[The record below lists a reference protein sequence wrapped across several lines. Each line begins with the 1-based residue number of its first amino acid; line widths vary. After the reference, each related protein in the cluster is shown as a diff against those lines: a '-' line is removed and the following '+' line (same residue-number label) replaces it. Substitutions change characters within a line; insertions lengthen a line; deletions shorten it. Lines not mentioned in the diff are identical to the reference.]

1 MNNLEFEFTKLVK
14 EHKKTIYTICYFFS
28 SNNEEVADLYQEVLI
43 NLWLGFP
50 KFRGESSLKT
60 WVWRISLNTC
70 NNQLRKKNRSV
81 RTIPLSLD
89 IDLYNDEDT
98 KSRQIQDLH
107 ERIAKLDLFDR
118 SIILLWLENMSYEE
132 IAAIVGISVAAVTGR
147 LFRIREQLKRM
158 SNNQTKGSQS

>member
-70 NNQLRKKNRSV
+70 NNQLRKKNRRV

>member
-1 MNNLEFEFTKLVK
+1 
-14 EHKKTIYTICYFFS
+14 
-28 SNNEEVADLYQEVLI
+28 LI